1 MARRKTKAKRPR
13 KPALIPGMADSE
25 VLGALETLAAAL
37 DIDVRYENGDFRGGL
52 CSVDQKHQIILK
64 KSESDEHKIDVL
76 LRELSAFDIENI
88 YIIPALRDL
97 LTRGKESIPSQ
108 ED

>member
-1 MARRKTKAKRPR
+1 
-13 KPALIPGMADSE
+13 MADSE

-37 DIDVRYENGDFRGGL
+37 DIDVRYESGDFRGGL
-52 CSVDQKHQIILK
+52 CSVDHKHQIILK

-76 LRELSAFDIENI
+76 IRELSAFDIENI

-97 LTRGKESIPSQ
+97 LARGTESIPSQ